1 MPTVKLKK
9 RSRKKILKNKM
20 PTQSNKN
27 SIKAKKQSGFT
38 LLEVM
43 VALLIVAVA
52 LGGAVKVI
60 GNAAANTSRMNNK
73 TFANWVALNQIAEL
87 RIGDAFP
94 KIGEVKGKSEMA
106 GRKWAWVQKCIKTD
120 DDDIRRVEMSVWSEQ
135 DQKSSPF
142 VTVVGFL
149 PKP

>member
-1 MPTVKLKK
+1 M
-9 RSRKKILKNKM
+9 NKM
-20 PTQSNKN
+20 PIQPKS
-27 SIKAKKQSGFT
+27 SIHSKSHLGFT

-60 GNAAANTSRMNNK
+60 GNAAANSTRMNNK

-87 RIGDAFP
+87 RITKEWPKLGETKGDT
-94 KIGEVKGKSEMA
+94 EMA
-106 GRKWAWVQKCIKTD
+106 ERKWAWSQESIKTD
-120 DDDIRRVEMSVWSEQ
+120 DDNIRRVELSVWLDS
-135 DQKSSPF
+135 DKKSSPF

>member
-1 MPTVKLKK
+1 M
-9 RSRKKILKNKM
+9 LKNKM
-20 PTQSNKN
+20 PIQTHEN
-27 SIKAKKQSGFT
+27 SANDKKQSGFT

-60 GNAAANTSRMNNK
+60 GNAAANSTRMNNK

-87 RIGDAFP
+87 RIGKEFP
-94 KIGEVKGKSEMA
+94 KIGEQKGDSEMA
-106 GRKWAWVQKCIKTD
+106 GRKWAWVQKSIKTD
-120 DDDIRRVEMSVWSEQ
+120 DDDIRRIEMSVWSEE

-149 PKP
+149 PKR

>member
-1 MPTVKLKK
+1 ML
-9 RSRKKILKNKM
+9 ILKRN
-20 PTQSNKN
+20 TTS
-27 SIKAKKQSGFT
+27 KKHQQGFT

-60 GNAAANTSRMNNK
+60 GNAAANSSRMNNK

-87 RIGDAFP
+87 RIGKEWP
-94 KIGEVKGKSEMA
+94 KFGEKKGDSEMA
-106 GRKWAWVQKCIKTD
+106 GRKWAWQQISIKTD
-120 DDDIRRVEMSVWSEQ
+120 DDNIRRIEVSVWSE
-135 DQKSSPF
+135 DDKKSSPF

>member
-1 MPTVKLKK
+1 MLIPPKSHRTTT
-9 RSRKKILKNKM
+9 NK
-20 PTQSNKN
+20 Q
-27 SIKAKKQSGFT
+27 AGFT

-43 VALLIVAVA
+43 VALLVVAVA

-60 GNAAANTSRMNNK
+60 GNAAANSTRLNNK

-87 RIGDAFP
+87 RISKAWP
-94 KIGEVKGKSEMA
+94 KIGEQKGDSQMS
-106 GRKWAWVQKCIKTD
+106 GRKWAWVQKSIKTD
-120 DDDIRRVEMSVWSEQ
+120 DDNIRRIEMSVWSEK

>member
-1 MPTVKLKK
+1 MINL
-9 RSRKKILKNKM
+9 L
-20 PTQSNKN
+20 SNKE
-27 SIKAKKQSGFT
+27 KQKGFT

-43 VALLIVAVA
+43 VALLVIAVS

-60 GNAAANTSRMNNK
+60 GNAANNASRMNNK
-73 TFANWVALNQIAEL
+73 AFANWVALNQIAKL
-87 RIGDAFP
+87 RIAKEWPKFGEQKGD
-94 KIGEVKGKSEMA
+94 SEMA
-106 GRKWAWVQKCIKTD
+106 GRKWIWSQKSIKTD
-120 DDDIRRVEMSVWSEQ
+120 DDNIRRIEMSVWSED